1 MSKPVLTPSQ
11 PQAFEE
17 PDALPGNEFGF
28 LDVLIIIAQNLR
40 LLILAPILAGSLGFG
55 IAYVWPPKYA
65 SLAYLTFPAES
76 EKQTDAFKSAE
87 ALMRSP
93 PVLDV
98 VLKQYP
104 LPGLP
109 DRQRRELDKRI
120 VWSAARGAD
129 RKTPNVVVV
138 SIEDDSPQRARAINT
153 ALLEAWLEETKP
165 KPDRRARLEAHLE
178 RTEGQLKAVSDLFD
192 RLTGETPKLVLPG
205 MQNELASSLSGLLAQ
220 RASHT
225 ATIEALKLALAGVSR
240 DVIIV
245 PPTLPDE
252 PSWPRKALFAVSAAA
267 GTVLALL
274 LFIFCR
280 HAWRVGE
287 ASPQTR
293 KKLAQLA
300 SALWR
305 RASWY
310 VNKSVHTPASAL
322 NLQRRTGSIFNWWV
336 GRVR

>member
-17 PDALPGNEFGF
+17 PDTLPGNEFGF
-28 LDVLIIIAQNLR
+28 LDVLIVIARNLR
-40 LLILAPILAGSLGFG
+40 LLILAPIVAGLLGFG

-65 SLAYLTFPAES
+65 SVAYLTFPVEP
-76 EKQTDAFKSAE
+76 EKQTDAFKDAFKSAE

-93 PVLDV
+93 TVLDV

-104 LPGLP
+104 QLGSP
-109 DRQRRELDKRI
+109 DRQRRELDRRI
-120 VWSAARGAD
+120 VWAAARGSD

-138 SIEDDSPQRARAINT
+138 SIEDDSPERARAINI

-165 KPDRRARLEAHLE
+165 KPDRRARLEAQLM

-205 MQNELASSLSGLLAQ
+205 MQNELASSLSGLLSQ
-220 RASHT
+220 RAIHI
-225 ATIEALKLALAGVSR
+225 ANIEALKLALAGVSR
-240 DVIIV
+240 DVIVV

-252 PSWPRKALFAVSAAA
+252 PSWPKKTLVAASAAA
-267 GTVLALL
+267 GTVLVLL
-274 LFIFCR
+274 LFLFCR
-280 HAWRVGE
+280 QAWNVGE

-293 KKLAQLA
+293 KKLAQIA
-300 SALWR
+300 SALRRR
-305 RASWY
+305 RAG
-310 VNKSVHTPASAL
+310 T
-322 NLQRRTGSIFNWWV
+322 
-336 GRVR
+336 